1 MIVVNPRINNYL
13 DKGLILRILT
23 ETVFYLLL
31 FYNKIH
37 HKNAYVHNDV
47 VYVTKICLI

>member
-13 DKGLILRILT
+13 DKGLILHILM
-23 ETVFYLLL
+23 ETVFYPLL

-37 HKNAYVHNDV
+37 HKNAYIHNGV
-47 VYVTKICLI
+47 VECN